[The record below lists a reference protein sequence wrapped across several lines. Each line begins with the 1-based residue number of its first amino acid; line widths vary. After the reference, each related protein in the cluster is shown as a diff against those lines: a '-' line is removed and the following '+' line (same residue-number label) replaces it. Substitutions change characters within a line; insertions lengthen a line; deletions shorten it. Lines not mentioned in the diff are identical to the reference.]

1 MTYPPA
7 FLANHVFVMT
17 CLALICVT
25 GTASGCGGSEGA
37 VVSQVDS
44 DLLGIYL
51 VDRFQSSLECGELMN
66 AEGLPR
72 LVLYSATLNDDPD
85 QPVMAGQFCGSSEQC
100 RARADAGVGSVN
112 YSFFEG
118 NDAQG
123 WLGYGIAS
131 QGFFGAQ
138 CRVEVQ
144 VHTLTST
151 SDQAIKID
159 TKQVETIY
167 DPAEPVAVGEDAT
180 CGIPAAIAA
189 ITEDSPCTGLF
200 LLEATFE
207 TGL

>member
-1 MTYPPA
+1 MTYHPA

-17 CLALICVT
+17 CLALACLW
-25 GTASGCGGSEGA
+25 GTASGCGGSESAGTP
-37 VVSQVDS
+37 QIDS
-44 DLLGIYL
+44 DLLGIYG
-51 VDRFQSSLECGELMN
+51 VDLFQSSPECGELMDVES
-66 AEGLPR
+66 APR

-85 QPVMAGQFCGSSEQC
+85 QPVLAGQFCGSVEDC
-100 RARADAGVGSVN
+100 RARAAALPGSVN

-123 WLGYGIAS
+123 WIGYGIAS
-131 QGFFGAQ
+131 QGFLGAQ

-151 SDQAIKID
+151 SDQAIEID
-159 TKQVETIY
+159 TRQVETIY
-167 DPAEPVAVGEDAT
+167 DPTDPPEVGEDAT
-180 CGIPAAIAA
+180 CGILAAIAA